1 MDKTVRRVMRDVLG
15 LMSAAVICAMV
26 CATAVSTQAPAA
38 KPAGGTSAGPAA
50 GSAGSTA
57 PSQTPTPAPGQAAAP
72 AARARVI
79 APPVPQS
86 SVSVD
91 GSEAMFTTMCALLAA
106 GFESEVSAEH
116 WSPYRAQMREHLQAQ
131 QGPAV
136 EALRQFYRQHRL
148 NDPGAMLSRYLWFG
162 LVSGPA
168 PRFTPILRRDELP
181 PEVLTLEGFSEI
193 LSAYYQEQKIG
204 QLWRQVQPVY
214 AREIEHMHDQVSQIV
229 FVTSGY
235 LREIIDPNGYRTF
248 SIVVEPLVGRITNVR
263 NYGDHYALVLSGGEE
278 EVPVDVVRHAFLH
291 YLMDPLPLQYPHV
304 VVTKRAL
311 FDKAAQAPRL
321 EADLRDDFPSY
332 VAECMVRAVELK
344 LKKMSPGEREAALER
359 ADVDG
364 YVMVRPLFMG
374 LTGFERSEPAMSLY
388 FPDLIRGIDVPAE
401 TKRIAGLTFAPAEP
415 AHTGKELSTEEV
427 ARRRALQP
435 VSLPNDPAA
444 LADLTEG
451 EQKLAEKNSRAA
463 EAAFQRVLA
472 RYPDQTRAW
481 YGLGMVA
488 VLDHDAARAKEVFG
502 RLTDGEHAA
511 TQDPMV
517 MAWSH
522 IYLGR
527 IYDDEGHADRAKTQ
541 FEAALS
547 VPGLPARAK
556 DAAQK
561 GLEAVSVEKPEAQP

>member
-1 MDKTVRRVMRDVLG
+1 MLRFQMNKTMRRVMRDVFC
-15 LMSAAVICAMV
+15 LMSLAILSAAVAR
-26 CATAVSTQAPAA
+26 AQAPAA
-38 KPAGGTSAGPAA
+38 KPAGSPPAG
-50 GSAGSTA
+50 TA
-57 PSQTPTPAPGQAAAP
+57 PAPVSGQTPAAAP
-72 AARARVI
+72 GPVAAPQARARVVT
-79 APPVPQS
+79 PVQQS

-106 GFESEVSAEH
+106 GFESDVSAEH
-116 WSPYRAQMREHLQAQ
+116 WSPYRAQMRERLQAQ

-136 EALRQFYRQHRL
+136 EALRQFYHQHRL

-162 LVSGPA
+162 LVSGAA

-214 AREIEHMHDQVSQIV
+214 NREIEHMHDQVSQIV

-359 ADVDG
+359 ADADG

-374 LTGFERSEPAMSLY
+374 LTNFEGSEPAMSLY
-388 FPDLIRGIDVPAE
+388 FPDLIRGIDVNLE
-401 TKRIAGLTFAPAEP
+401 SKRIAGLTFAPAEP
-415 AHTGKELSTEEV
+415 ARTGKELSTEEV

-435 VSLPNDPAA
+435 VTLPNDPAA
-444 LADLTEG
+444 IADLTEG

-463 EAAFQRVLA
+463 EVAFQRVLA

-547 VPGLPARAK
+547 VQGLPARAR

-561 GLEAVSVEKPEAQP
+561 GLEAVGVEKPPAQP

>member
-1 MDKTVRRVMRDVLG
+1 MRGVLG
-15 LMSAAVICAMV
+15 LVTAAMLWTATSAQTPPAGP
-26 CATAVSTQAPAA
+26 TAPPAQAPAA
-38 KPAGGTSAGPAA
+38 PQQRPN
-50 GSAGSTA
+50 
-57 PSQTPTPAPGQAAAP
+57 
-72 AARARVI
+72 RVI
-79 APPVPQS
+79 APAEAQN

-91 GSEAMFTTMCALLAA
+91 GSEAMFTTMCALLAS
-106 GFESEVSAEH
+106 GFEADVSSDH
-116 WSPYRAQMREHLQAQ
+116 WSAYRAQMRERLQSQ

-136 EALRQFYRQHRL
+136 DALRQFYREHQL

-181 PEVLTLEGFSEI
+181 PEVLVLEGFSEI
-193 LSAYYQEQKIG
+193 LSAYYKEQKIG

-214 AREIEHMHDQVSQIV
+214 SREIEHMHDQVSQIV
-229 FVTSGY
+229 FISSAY

-248 SIVVEPLVGRITNVR
+248 TIVVEPLVGRITNVR

-278 EVPVDVVRHAFLH
+278 DVPVDVVRHAFLH

-311 FDKAAQAPRL
+311 FDRAAQAPRL
-321 EADLRDDFPSY
+321 EPDLRDDFPSY
-332 VAECMVRAVELK
+332 IAECMVRAVEIK

-359 ADVDG
+359 ADADG
-364 YVMVRPLFMG
+364 YVMVRPLFEG
-374 LTGFERSEPAMSLY
+374 LTKFEGSEPAMSLY
-388 FPDLIRGIDVPAE
+388 FPDLIRGIDVTAE
-401 TKRIAGLTFAPAEP
+401 SKRIAALKFAPAD
-415 AHTGKELSTEEV
+415 ATRAGKELSTEEL

-435 VSLPNDPAA
+435 VALPNDSDAI
-444 LADLTEG
+444 ADLTEG
-451 EQKLAEKNSRAA
+451 ERKLAEKNSRAA

-472 RYPDQTRAW
+472 KYPDQTRAW

-502 RLTDGEHAA
+502 RLTSGEHAA
-511 TQDPMV
+511 TKDPMV

-541 FEAALS
+541 YEAALS
-547 VPGLPARAK
+547 VQGLPERAR

-561 GLEAVSVEKPEAQP
+561 GLDEVSIEKPPAQP